1 MIGDDVKLN
10 EIVKY
15 KNDFNNQELRKFTAE
30 ELNLLITILHKVR
43 DNGTKILNFS
53 FNELKRLI
61 RLEKNMTI
69 KEFSKT
75 IMNVNKKLLAL
86 NYTFQTEELIIQF
99 ALFQE
104 FVINTKTQNLT
115 IAVSER
121 FKFLLNEFEPG
132 NWTRFE
138 LEEFVRLKSSY
149 TKEFYRRMKQ
159 FKSTGKWNISL
170 EGFKRIMDVP
180 VNYRMCDIDVW
191 VLKPIQKE
199 LGDKFKLKVKKI
211 YSKKSRGR
219 PSVSGFEFTF
229 SKEKYQAE
237 ETSKTKNRKEIKTPA
252 DFFIHRKIRMMD
264 GVTGMFNIL
273 TIKSINEQK
282 NGMVVVKI
290 QNVDDFYEQNFNFNS
305 MEHFENWFRKYV
317 I

>member
-1 MIGDDVKLN
+1 MN

-15 KNDFNNQELRKFTAE
+15 RN
-30 ELNLLITILHKVR
+30 ELNKVALRNFKSKELDLFIAIISRMR
-43 DNGTKILNFS
+43 DKEEEVTFS
-53 FNELKRLI
+53 FDYLKNLIQYETSNSIETFHKELKSMYNKLI
-61 RLEKNMTI
+61 KCIYGWETEDEIVRFVLFTEYTIDKKN
-69 KEFSKT
+69 KT
-75 IMNVNKKLLAL
+75 VKVGVNKKYSWVL
-86 NYTFQTEELIIQF
+86 NAITDG
-99 ALFQE
+99 LF
-104 FVINTKTQNLT
+104 
-115 IAVSER
+115 
-121 FKFLLNEFEPG
+121 
-132 NWTRFE
+132 TRFE

-159 FKSTGKWNISL
+159 FRSTGFWSVNL
-170 EGFKRIMDVP
+170 DEFKRLMDIP
-180 VNYRMCDIDVW
+180 VNYRMCDIDVK

-199 LGDKFKLKVKKI
+199 LKEKYGLKIQKTYNTKG
-211 YSKKSRGR
+211 RGR

-252 DFFIHRKIRMMD
+252 DFFIHRKVRMMD
-264 GVTGMFNIL
+264 GVTGMFNTL

-290 QNVDDFYEQNFNFNS
+290 QNVDDFYEQDFAFNS

>member
-1 MIGDDVKLN
+1 MNEVVKYNNNFNNISLRNFNANELDILMAICSRMKEKGEEEITFHFDKLKVGDERRFIKFVLFTRYSVDVDEKTVEIAVNKEFAWVLN
-10 EIVKY
+10 ELNVT
-15 KNDFNNQELRKFTAE
+15 FTA
-30 ELNLLITILHKVR
+30 
-43 DNGTKILNFS
+43 F
-53 FNELKRLI
+53 ELK
-61 RLEKNMTI
+61 
-69 KEFSKT
+69 EFIS
-75 IMNVNKKLLAL
+75 
-86 NYTFQTEELIIQF
+86 
-99 ALFQE
+99 
-104 FVINTKTQNLT
+104 
-115 IAVSER
+115 
-121 FKFLLNEFEPG
+121 
-132 NWTRFE
+132 
-138 LEEFVRLKSSY
+138 LKSSY
-149 TKEFYRRMKQ
+149 AKEFYRRMKQ

-170 EGFKRIMDVP
+170 EDFKRIMDVP

-229 SKEKYQAE
+229 SKEKYQPE
-237 ETSKTKNRKEIKTPA
+237 EISKTKNRKEIKTPA
-252 DFFIHRKIRMMD
+252 DFFIHRKVRMMD
-264 GVTGMFNIL
+264 GVTGMFNTL

>member
-1 MIGDDVKLN
+1 MSHKYFTINERNKLEVLLKEN
-10 EIVKY
+10 YKISEI
-15 KNDFNNQELRKFTAE
+15 A
-30 ELNLLITILHKVR
+30 
-43 DNGTKILNFS
+43 KILNRHRATIYREIKRINGEYS
-53 FNELKRLI
+53 SENAQADANAKAANKGRNSKITSELKNLIEDRLCKTWSPEQI
-61 RLEKNMTI
+61 IGREL
-69 KEFSKT
+69 KEFIS
-75 IMNVNKKLLAL
+75 
-86 NYTFQTEELIIQF
+86 
-99 ALFQE
+99 
-104 FVINTKTQNLT
+104 
-115 IAVSER
+115 
-121 FKFLLNEFEPG
+121 
-132 NWTRFE
+132 
-138 LEEFVRLKSSY
+138 LKSSY
-149 TKEFYRRMKQ
+149 VKEFYRRMKQ

-170 EGFKRIMDVP
+170 EDFKRIMDVP

-229 SKEKYQAE
+229 SKEKYQAK

-252 DFFIHRKIRMMD
+252 DFFIHRKVRMMD
-264 GVTGMFNIL
+264 GITRMFNTL

-290 QNVDDFYEQNFNFNS
+290 QNVDDFYEQEFAFNS

>member
-1 MIGDDVKLN
+1 MSHKYFTINERIKLEVLLKEN
-10 EIVKY
+10 YKISEI
-15 KNDFNNQELRKFTAE
+15 A
-30 ELNLLITILHKVR
+30 
-43 DNGTKILNFS
+43 KILNRHRATIYREIKRINGEYS
-53 FNELKRLI
+53 SENAQADANAKAANKGRNSKITSELKNLIEDRLCKTWSPEQI
-61 RLEKNMTI
+61 IGREL
-69 KEFSKT
+69 KEFIS
-75 IMNVNKKLLAL
+75 
-86 NYTFQTEELIIQF
+86 
-99 ALFQE
+99 
-104 FVINTKTQNLT
+104 
-115 IAVSER
+115 
-121 FKFLLNEFEPG
+121 
-132 NWTRFE
+132 
-138 LEEFVRLKSSY
+138 LKSSY
-149 TKEFYRRMKQ
+149 AKEFYRRMKQ

-170 EGFKRIMDVP
+170 EDFKRIMDVP

-229 SKEKYQAE
+229 SKEKYQAK

-252 DFFIHRKIRMMD
+252 DFFIHRKVRMMD
-264 GVTGMFNIL
+264 GITRMFNTL

-290 QNVDDFYEQNFNFNS
+290 QNVDDFYEQEFAFNS
-305 MEHFENWFRKYV
+305 MEHFESWFRKYV

>member
-1 MIGDDVKLN
+1 MNEVVKYNNNFNNISLRNFNANELDILMAICSRMKEKGEEEIVFHFDKLKKLIKYSDNTPATFIKDLESTYDKLISIKFKVGDERCFIKFVLFTRYSINADEKIVNIAVNKEFAWILN
-10 EIVKY
+10 ELNVT
-15 KNDFNNQELRKFTAE
+15 FTA
-30 ELNLLITILHKVR
+30 
-43 DNGTKILNFS
+43 F
-53 FNELKRLI
+53 ELK
-61 RLEKNMTI
+61 
-69 KEFSKT
+69 EFIS
-75 IMNVNKKLLAL
+75 
-86 NYTFQTEELIIQF
+86 
-99 ALFQE
+99 
-104 FVINTKTQNLT
+104 
-115 IAVSER
+115 
-121 FKFLLNEFEPG
+121 
-132 NWTRFE
+132 
-138 LEEFVRLKSSY
+138 LKSSY
-149 TKEFYRRMKQ
+149 AKEFYRRMKQ

-237 ETSKTKNRKEIKTPA
+237 ETSKMKNRKEIKTPA
-252 DFFIHRKIRMMD
+252 DFFIHRKVRIMD
-264 GVTGMFNIL
+264 GVTGMFNTL

-290 QNVDDFYEQNFNFNS
+290 QNVDDFYEQEFAFNS

>member
-1 MIGDDVKLN
+1 MSHKYFTINERIKLEVLLKEN
-10 EIVKY
+10 YKISEI
-15 KNDFNNQELRKFTAE
+15 AE
-30 ELNLLITILHKVR
+30 
-43 DNGTKILNFS
+43 ILNRHRATIYREIKRINGEYS
-53 FNELKRLI
+53 SENAQADANAKAANKGKNSKITSELKNLIEDRLCKTWSPEQI
-61 RLEKNMTI
+61 IGREL
-69 KEFSKT
+69 KEFIS
-75 IMNVNKKLLAL
+75 
-86 NYTFQTEELIIQF
+86 
-99 ALFQE
+99 
-104 FVINTKTQNLT
+104 
-115 IAVSER
+115 
-121 FKFLLNEFEPG
+121 
-132 NWTRFE
+132 
-138 LEEFVRLKSSY
+138 LKSSY
-149 TKEFYRRMKQ
+149 VKEFYRRMKQ

-170 EGFKRIMDVP
+170 EDFKRIMDVP

-199 LGDKFKLKVKKI
+199 LEDKFKLKVKKI

-229 SKEKYQAE
+229 SKEKYQAK

-252 DFFIHRKIRMMD
+252 DFFIHRKVRMMD
-264 GVTGMFNIL
+264 GVTRIFNTL

-290 QNVDDFYEQNFNFNS
+290 QNVDDFYEQEFAFNS